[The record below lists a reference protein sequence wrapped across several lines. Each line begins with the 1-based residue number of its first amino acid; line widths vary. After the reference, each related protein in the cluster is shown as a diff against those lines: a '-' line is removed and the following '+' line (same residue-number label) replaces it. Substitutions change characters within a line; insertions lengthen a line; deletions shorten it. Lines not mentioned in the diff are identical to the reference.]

1 MQVTIEKGE
10 GPEVK
15 QVSLTKAG
23 PREDLVVNSQ
33 QSALLAAGE
42 GEHGSPVWGGGGRL
56 VTPLSAQLAAD
67 QLTFESKFKALFT
80 TS

>member
-42 GEHGSPVWGGGGRL
+42 GEHGSPVWGGGEIGDPTKCTVGSRSTHL
-56 VTPLSAQLAAD
+56 
-67 QLTFESKFKALFT
+67 
-80 TS
+80 